1 MGWAKHPEAIRS
13 LQGARSRALSEVK
26 KLAKALQFELDNPS
40 DCGGFGLHEIALGLL
55 DELRRFV
62 RLREAV
68 GGDYDESVGVFVDL
82 LLQAFHSFK
91 WSTHV
96 CDVEHQRAEPRVHRH
111 R

>member
-1 MGWAKHPEAIRS
+1 VGWTKHPEAIRS
-13 LQGARSRALSEVK
+13 LQGARSEALSEVK
-26 KLAKALQFELDNPS
+26 KLAKALRFELDNPS
-40 DCGGFGLHEIALGLL
+40 DVHGFGVHEIALGLF

-68 GGDYDESVGVFVDL
+68 GGDHDESVGVHVDL

-96 CDVEHQRAEPRVHRH
+96 RYVEPQRAEPRVHRH
-111 R
+111 